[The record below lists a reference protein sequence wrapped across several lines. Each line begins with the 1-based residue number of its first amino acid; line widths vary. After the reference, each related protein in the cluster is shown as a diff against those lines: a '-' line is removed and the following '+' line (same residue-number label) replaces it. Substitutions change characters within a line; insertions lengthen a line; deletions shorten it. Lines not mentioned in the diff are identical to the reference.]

1 MDFCDLNSDLT
12 LIVEVLHSVDIELI
26 SGFFIF

>member
-12 LIVEVLHSVDIELI
+12 FISEVLHSVDIELI
-26 SGFFIF
+26 SGFFIS